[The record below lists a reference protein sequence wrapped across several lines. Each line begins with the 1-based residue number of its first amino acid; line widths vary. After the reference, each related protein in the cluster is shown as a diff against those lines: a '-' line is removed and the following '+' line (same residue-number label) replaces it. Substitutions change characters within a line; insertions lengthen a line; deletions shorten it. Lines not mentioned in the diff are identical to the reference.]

1 MSIVT
6 TPSLYSPEFVPWK
19 SGIYQG
25 TSCLSGLSTGFR
37 STSISSPTTAASLSP
52 SNAIWSPNFGYVQ
65 LPVGYGGHITVISW
79 GIGMRA
85 KKCVRLVYGSFS
97 PLSFPPTPSHI
108 LITYDYQQNLLFG
121 FFTSFH
127 SSFSYRFSDFVFYWN
142 LVVSSYH
149 VTAVFIVL
157 VPIGFLHHAFPLI
170 SSSSR
175 FSLTFLAISWINI
188 SRDTWSE
195 MHNPTLNSPQI
206 SPAQACLKAQVE
218 RWTRAHATLDGQTHP
233 TIRILFFT
241 ALKKLVGGSV

>member
-85 KKCVRLVYGSFS
+85 KKVCSPRLWEFLTVVVSPHSESYPYYVRLPAKSPVWLLHLFSFVLLLPVFGPCFLLES
-97 PLSFPPTPSHI
+97 RRFVISCHCGIHRFSTHWLPSSCFSSYIVLISCQPYVPSHI
-108 LITYDYQQNLLFG
+108 
-121 FFTSFH
+121 
-127 SSFSYRFSDFVFYWN
+127 
-142 LVVSSYH
+142 
-149 VTAVFIVL
+149 
-157 VPIGFLHHAFPLI
+157 
-170 SSSSR
+170 
-175 FSLTFLAISWINI
+175 
-188 SRDTWSE
+188 
-195 MHNPTLNSPQI
+195 
-206 SPAQACLKAQVE
+206 
-218 RWTRAHATLDGQTHP
+218 
-233 TIRILFFT
+233 
-241 ALKKLVGGSV
+241 